1 MRPIRKE
8 MEGTQDVLSTVSRS
22 SREDRVEDLF
32 TGTSPLPLVNTPP
45 SRSGLPHLKA
55 AFHYYCPRML
65 SAVTLQ
71 QIFSSLFVLGSAA
84 VMADSGCPAQCSCP
98 PLPQPCPAG
107 ISWVSD
113 RCGCCK
119 VCARQFNEDCSAT
132 QPCDHIKGLRCH
144 LGAGGDP
151 RGGCVERR
159 PRVCPV
165 SSGAGCTSME
175 KTSSPAA
182 STSAPAW
189 TGWWAA
195 CPSAPPGAAVYLA
208 LCATPAGQHG
218 EGCCRSGCVTTTTTS
233 MRSQRADTHLPA
245 RQPAAPNHI
254 SALLQAPL
262 QPWHRAA
269 TGRAKFREMVSF
281 PMSEVLPQSS
291 CFPQTTEWTECSTTC
306 GMGISSRV
314 TNENQ
319 DCQLVRE
326 SRLCQVRQCEPQLPV
341 ASKKSHDVALK
352 VALFLSSRRE
362 EVSTDY
368 PPPGAGQNLLRW
380 MLHDTPVSAPQLW
393 DMQRWPLLHPSLSRT
408 VRLRFHC
415 PDVEGFYRNVMWI
428 QRCSCTTSCG
438 PYSAPS
444 SPAVSVHNDIH
455 TFSPSVSLHNHIHTF
470 RR

>member
-1 MRPIRKE
+1 
-8 MEGTQDVLSTVSRS
+8 
-22 SREDRVEDLF
+22 
-32 TGTSPLPLVNTPP
+32 
-45 SRSGLPHLKA
+45 
-55 AFHYYCPRML
+55 ML

-84 VMADSGCPAQCSCP
+84 VMADSGCPVQCSCP
-98 PLPQPCPAG
+98 SSPQPCPAG

-151 RGGCVERR
+151 ERGLCRAEAQGLPCEFGG
-159 PRVCPV
+159 RV
-165 SSGAGCTSME
+165 
-175 KTSSPAA
+175 
-182 STSAPAW
+182 
-189 TGWWAA
+189 
-195 CPSAPPGAAVYLA
+195 Y
-208 LCATPAGQHG
+208 QHG
-218 EGCCRSGCVTTTTTS
+218 EDFQPSCEHQCTCMDRVVGCMPLCPPQAPLSTWRCARPRLASTERGCCEEWVCDDNNHIDEEPDEPTHTS
-233 MRSQRADTHLPA
+233 LPDSQRP
-245 RQPAAPNHI
+245 PNHI

-269 TGRAKFREMVSF
+269 TGRATFREMVSF

-319 DCQLVRE
+319 DCQLARE

-341 ASKKSHDVALK
+341 ASKKGKKCQRTIRPQEPVRISFAGC
-352 VALFLSSRRE
+352 
-362 EVSTDY
+362 STIHRYRPRSCGTCSD
-368 PPPGAGQNLLRW
+368 GRCC
-380 MLHDTPVSAPQLW
+380 T
-393 DMQRWPLLHPSLSRT
+393 PSLSRT

-444 SPAVSVHNDIH
+444 SPAVSIHNDIH